1 MASLASTIK
10 KYEHWFHYGTFVH
23 EPLKTSLLNVFH
35 NVSGDTSYNG
45 LPSNP
50 KDLCKELDQNH
61 KVTLTKLQRNGV
73 LKQDQ
78 MLLIFP
84 KNKQETY
91 SDKFDVTLLV
101 VLIINC
107 CNLPPP
113 VNGWKDKHPP
123 ISDISIGANVIRARE
138 LRNVFHHTDPKDFDE
153 QVLDKKWLEGDTV
166 VTALGY
172 NYNSNALK
180 TATLD
185 PTKLSVVLSLVQFLQ
200 IEQDASKKQIDSNIE
215 SSKTL
220 QKHLDASN
228 KQIDSINSSLEQMKK
243 QTESNIESVKKE
255 AADQLEHAS
264 RFEADTKEQ
273 LQHTKTLEKDLT
285 DKLESNKKLQ
295 KNLINAY
302 EQMENLKHQICSLQ
316 DEQSG
321 IRTLFTSK
329 PIHDATYNL
338 KHVQI

>member
-10 KYEHWFHYGTFVH
+10 TYEHWFHYGTFVH
-23 EPLKTSLLNVFH
+23 EPLKTSLLDVFH
-35 NVSGDTSYNG
+35 NVSNNTSYNG

-50 KDLCKELDQNH
+50 KDLYRELDQNH
-61 KVTLTKLQRNGV
+61 KVTLTKLQQKGV

-113 VNGWKDKHPP
+113 VNGWKDKDPP

-138 LRNVFHHTDPKDFDE
+138 MRNFFHHTDPKDFDK
-153 QVLDKKWLEGDTV
+153 QTLDKKWLEGDTV
-166 VTALGY
+166 VSALGY
-172 NYNSNALK
+172 NYNSKALK

-200 IEQDASKKQIDSNIE
+200 IEQDASKKQIDRNTE

-220 QKHLDASN
+220 HK
-228 KQIDSINSSLEQMKK
+228 KIDSLNASLEQMKK
-243 QTESNIESVKKE
+243 QTESNIQSVKKD
-255 AADQLEHAS
+255 AADQLQHAS
-264 RFEADTKEQ
+264 RLEADTKEQ

-285 DKLESNKKLQ
+285 DKLESNKILQ
-295 KNLINAY
+295 NNLIDAY
-302 EQMENLKHQICSLQ
+302 KQMENLKQQMFSLQ
-316 DEQSG
+316 HEQSG
-321 IRTLFTSK
+321 IRTLFTYK
-329 PIHDATYNL
+329 PTHRLDF
-338 KHVQI
+338 

>member
-1 MASLASTIK
+1 MTEPCDKLISLDMASLASTIK
-10 KYEHWFHYGTFVH
+10 KYEHWFHYGSFVH
-23 EPLKTSLLNVFH
+23 EPLKASLLYVFH

-50 KDLCKELDQNH
+50 KDLYRELNQNH
-61 KVTLTKLQRNGV
+61 KITLMNLQQKGV

-107 CNLPPP
+107 CNLPSP

-138 LRNVFHHTDPKDFDE
+138 LRNYFHHTDPKDFDE
-153 QVLDKKWLEGDTV
+153 QILDKKWLEGDTV
-166 VTALGY
+166 VSTLGY
-172 NYNSNALK
+172 NYNSKALK

-185 PTKLSVVLSLVQFLQ
+185 PTRLSVVLSLVQFLQ
-200 IEQDASKKQIDSNIE
+200 IEQDASKKQIDNNTE

-220 QKHLDASN
+220 QKNLDASN
-228 KQIDSINSSLEQMKK
+228 KQIDSINASLEQMKK
-243 QTESNIESVKKE
+243 QTESNIESVKKD
-255 AADQLEHAS
+255 AADQLQHAS
-264 RFEADTKEQ
+264 RLEADTKEQ
-273 LQHTKTLEKDLT
+273 LQHTKRLEKDLT

-295 KNLINAY
+295 KNLIDACKQV
-302 EQMENLKHQICSLQ
+302 ESLKQQMLPLH
-316 DEQSG
+316 G
-321 IRTLFTSK
+321 IHSLFTFK
-329 PIHDATYNL
+329 PT
-338 KHVQI
+338 

>member
-10 KYEHWFHYGTFVH
+10 KYEHWFHYGSFVH

-35 NVSGDTSYNG
+35 NVSADTSYNG

-50 KDLCKELDQNH
+50 KDLYIELNQNH
-61 KVTLTKLQRNGV
+61 KFALMNLQQKGV

-91 SDKFDVTLLV
+91 SDKFDVTLLA

-138 LRNVFHHTDPKDFDE
+138 LRKFFHHTDPNDFDK
-153 QVLDKKWLEGDTV
+153 QILDKKWLEGDTV
-166 VTALGY
+166 VSALGY
-172 NYNSNALK
+172 NYNSKALK
-180 TATLD
+180 TAALD

-200 IEQDASKKQIDSNIE
+200 IEQDASKKQIASNTE

-220 QKHLDASN
+220 H
-228 KQIDSINSSLEQMKK
+228 KQIDSLNASLEQMKK
-243 QTESNIESVKKE
+243 QTESNIESVKKD
-255 AADQLEHAS
+255 AADQLQHAS
-264 RFEADTKEQ
+264 RLEADTREQ
-273 LQHTKTLEKDLT
+273 LQHTKILEKDLT
-285 DKLESNKKLQ
+285 DKVESNKKQQ
-295 KNLINAY
+295 KDLIDACK
-302 EQMENLKHQICSLQ
+302 QVENLKQQMLPLH
-316 DEQSG
+316 G
-321 IRTLFTSK
+321 IHILFTFR
-329 PIHDATYNL
+329 PA
-338 KHVQI
+338 

>member
-10 KYEHWFHYGTFVH
+10 TYEHWFHYGTFIH
-23 EPLKTSLLNVFH
+23 EPLKASLLNVFH

-50 KDLCKELDQNH
+50 KDLYRELYQNH
-61 KVTLTKLQRNGV
+61 KAILMKLQKNGV

-84 KNKQETY
+84 KNKQQTY

-123 ISDISIGANVIRARE
+123 NADISIGANVIRARE
-138 LRNVFHHTDPKDFDE
+138 LRNFFHHTDPKDFDK
-153 QVLDKKWLEGDTV
+153 QILDTKWLEGDTV
-166 VTALGY
+166 VSALGY
-172 NYNSNALK
+172 NYNTKALK

-185 PTKLSVVLSLVQFLQ
+185 PTKLSVVLSLVQYLQ
-200 IEQDASKKQIDSNIE
+200 IEQDASKKQIDNNTE

-220 QKHLDASN
+220 QKKLDASN
-228 KQIDSINSSLEQMKK
+228 KQIDSLNASLDQMKK
-243 QTESNIESVKKE
+243 ETESNIESV
-255 AADQLEHAS
+255 AAGQLEHAS
-264 RFEADTKEQ
+264 KLEADIKEQ

-285 DKLESNKKLQ
+285 DKFEN
-295 KNLINAY
+295 N
-302 EQMENLKHQICSLQ
+302 EQLLKGLVDTCKHKENLQQQMLPLH
-316 DEQSG
+316 G
-321 IRTLFTSK
+321 IHSLFTF
-329 PIHDATYNL
+329 
-338 KHVQI
+338 KHTQ

>member
-10 KYEHWFHYGTFVH
+10 TYEHWFHYGTFVH
-23 EPLKTSLLNVFH
+23 EPLKASLLNVFH

-50 KDLCKELDQNH
+50 KDLYKELDQNH
-61 KVTLTKLQRNGV
+61 KATLTKLQRNGV

-107 CNLPPP
+107 CNIPPP

-123 ISDISIGANVIRARE
+123 ISDISTGANVIRARE
-138 LRNVFHHTDPKDFDE
+138 LRNFFHHTDPKDFDE
-153 QVLDKKWLEGDTV
+153 QTLDKKWLEGDTV
-166 VTALGY
+166 VSALGY
-172 NYNSNALK
+172 SYNSKDLK

-185 PTKLSVVLSLVQFLQ
+185 PTKLSVVLSLVQYLQ
-200 IEQDASKKQIDSNIE
+200 INQDTSKKQIDSNTE
-215 SSKTL
+215 ASKTL
-220 QKHLDASN
+220 QKKLDASN
-228 KQIDSINSSLEQMKK
+228 KQIDSLNASLEQMKK
-243 QTESNIESVKKE
+243 QTERQSVKK
-255 AADQLEHAS
+255 QLQHEC

-273 LQHTKTLEKDLT
+273 LQRTKTMEKDLT
-285 DKLESNKKLQ
+285 DKLESDKKLQ
-295 KNLINAY
+295 KNLIDAY
-302 EQMENLKHQICSLQ
+302 KQIENLRQQMLHDNK
-316 DEQSG
+316 SG
-321 IRTLFTSK
+321 IYTLFTSK
-329 PIHDATYNL
+329 PTHVTYIL
-338 KHVQI
+338 KYVPILRRLLRQT